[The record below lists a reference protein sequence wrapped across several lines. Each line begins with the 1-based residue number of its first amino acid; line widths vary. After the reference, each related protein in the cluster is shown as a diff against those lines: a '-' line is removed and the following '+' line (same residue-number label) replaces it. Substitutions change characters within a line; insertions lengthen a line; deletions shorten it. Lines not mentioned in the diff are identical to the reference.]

1 MSGGRTGDRNAP
13 RHVAIIMDGNGR
25 WARRRGR
32 RRVIGHR
39 VGATVARRVTE
50 SARRMG
56 LEQLTLFTF
65 STENWR
71 RPEGEVNFLMRLFR
85 RFLRSARASLREKNI
100 RLRVIGVVEE
110 LPRALL
116 AEVRRSEEFTRS
128 CDGMTLCLAM
138 NYGGRREI
146 VESCRRLVRLAREGM
161 VRPEDVD
168 EAAIEAGLF
177 QPDMPPPDLIIRTG
191 GEQRLSN
198 FLLWQAAYA
207 EIWTTPVCWPDFREE
222 HLQEAVAAYRKRER
236 RFGGVLSAVGEE
248 TGEESGLTGRL

>member
-1 MSGGRTGDRNAP
+1 MSSGKTSDRNAP

-32 RRVIGHR
+32 KRVIGHR
-39 VGATVARRVTE
+39 VGAAVAWRVTE
-50 SARRMG
+50 AARRMG

-65 STENWR
+65 STENWK
-71 RPEGEVNFLMRLFR
+71 RPEGEVSFLMRLFR
-85 RFLRSARASLREKNI
+85 RFLRSARASLLEKHI
-100 RLRVIGVVEE
+100 RLRVIGAVEE
-110 LPRALL
+110 LPQALL

-128 CDGMTLCLAM
+128 CDGMTLCLAV
-138 NYGGRREI
+138 NYGARREI
-146 VESCRRLVRLAREGM
+146 VESCRRLVRLACEGR

-168 EAAIEAGLF
+168 EAAIEAGFF

-207 EIWTTPVCWPDFREE
+207 EIWTTSVCWPDFREE
-222 HLQEAVAAYRKRER
+222 QLREATAAFQQRER
-236 RFGGVLSAVGEE
+236 RFGGVPGAVVV
-248 TGEESGLTGRL
+248 